1 MKPALD
7 PASVT
12 ARLQAASDL
21 ADLRPEHRLDAKL
34 DLRPEAVSARL
45 RIAGE
50 LRDLCRA
57 LGRAGA
63 GSLLGSVTVTC
74 SATRALAK
82 SPKPG

>member
-12 ARLQAASDL
+12 ARLRAASDL

-45 RIAGE
+45 RLAGE

-63 GSLLGSVTVTC
+63 SH
-74 SATRALAK
+74 RA
-82 SPKPG
+82 